1 MKKIIYRVKAT
12 GKISH
17 DGEYDEYFR
26 FWCNKLSEK
35 ELAERITA
43 FNEKNENLF
52 AEIVELDD
60 VAEFYAKRAETYLDV
75 PNDISKR
82 LRDIASDIDNI
93 ATEIEAVV
101 RK

>member
-17 DGEYDEYFR
+17 DGNYEEYLR
-26 FWCNKLSEK
+26 RCLKMSEE
-35 ELAERITA
+35 ELVENMTA
-43 FNEKNENLF
+43 FNEKQENLF

-60 VAEFYAKRAETYLDV
+60 VAEFYAERAEQHFNIPD
-75 PNDISKR
+75 DIAER
-82 LRDIASDIDNI
+82 LRDMASDIDNI
-93 ATEIEAVV
+93 ATEIEAVA